1 MKAKMAQSIAIYL
14 CENCA
19 SVYIG
24 FYRNGQLFAE
34 AIPNDIDTLAQEL
47 AAQIAESKA
56 RQGITNT
63 PVIAHKH

>member
-1 MKAKMAQSIAIYL
+1 MKVKMAQSIAIYL

-19 SVYIG
+19 SVHIG

-34 AIPNDIDTLAQEL
+34 AIPNDIETLASEL

-56 RQGITNT
+56 RQGIRST
-63 PVIAHKH
+63 PGITHKH